1 MHMKKTSLDL
11 TQGSITKQII
21 LFALPILLS
30 QVFQNLYN
38 SVDSLIVGNFLGTTA
53 LAAVTSCADIS
64 QLLVG
69 FFTGLS
75 AGAGVLFARYF
86 GMKNYERLHDAIS
99 TSLIFSFIIG
109 ITMMAVGICIADVL
123 LNIVACPADVYD
135 EAIIYLRVYLVGLL
149 FTSLYNVASGV
160 LRSVGDSRNPFIYL
174 VISSIL
180 NIILDILFVVVFKMQ
195 VLGVALATIISQ
207 LLSVILVYYQL
218 THAHDVYRID
228 LRHLKFDSTMLKEV
242 ISLGLPAALQSCL
255 ISISNLFVQRY
266 VNLFGSSVMAGVG
279 AAKKI
284 DKFVGLIA
292 NSLGMSTATFV
303 SQNIGA
309 KRIDRAKKGIR
320 ITFVLA
326 FIPVAIIGSLIYIYA
341 NRAISLF
348 IDDKDAIYY
357 GAMMIQ
363 TMMPLYYS
371 QSINQIML
379 NTLRGFGKSFVA
391 MILSL
396 LGMIGI
402 RQLFLAISFS
412 IERNVNHVFLG
423 YPIGWIFSALFVS
436 LFYFIVIRP
445 KYK

>member
-180 NIILDILFVVVFKMQ
+180 NIILDIIFVVVFKMQ

-379 NTLRGFGKSFVA
+379 NTLRGYGKSFVA

-396 LGMIGI
+396 IGMIGI

-436 LFYFIVIRP
+436 LYYFIVIRP

>member
-53 LAAVTSCADIS
+53 LAAVTSCEDIS

-180 NIILDILFVVVFKMQ
+180 NIILDIIFVVVFKMQ

-228 LRHLKFDSTMLKEV
+228 LRHLKFDSKMLKEV

-348 IDDKDAIYY
+348 IYDKDAIYY

-445 KYK
+445 KYN

>member
-180 NIILDILFVVVFKMQ
+180 NIILDIIFVVVFKMQ

-402 RQLFLAISFS
+402 SQLFLAISFS

-436 LFYFIVIRP
+436 LYYFIVIRP